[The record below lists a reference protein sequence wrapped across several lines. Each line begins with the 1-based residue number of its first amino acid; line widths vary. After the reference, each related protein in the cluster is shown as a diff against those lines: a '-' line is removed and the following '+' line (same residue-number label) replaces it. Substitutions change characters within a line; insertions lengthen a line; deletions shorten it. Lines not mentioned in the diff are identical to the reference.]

1 MAVNNSDRN
10 IWWRLDVVKG
20 PKMSPF
26 IKSQFEEKL
35 KFCGRLLFKMTQLK
49 ILDDLENLKFYE
61 KAKIGK
67 KQFCFFFGDS
77 YGHQCYKFEWWQWI
91 TFDAIE
97 NLVLMSLKRSW
108 S

>member
-1 MAVNNSDRN
+1 
-10 IWWRLDVVKG
+10 
-20 PKMSPF
+20 MSPF

-35 KFCGRLLFKMTQLK
+35 KFCDRLFLKMTQLK

-77 YGHQCYKFEWWQWI
+77 YGHQCYKFE
-91 TFDAIE
+91 
-97 NLVLMSLKRSW
+97 
-108 S
+108 